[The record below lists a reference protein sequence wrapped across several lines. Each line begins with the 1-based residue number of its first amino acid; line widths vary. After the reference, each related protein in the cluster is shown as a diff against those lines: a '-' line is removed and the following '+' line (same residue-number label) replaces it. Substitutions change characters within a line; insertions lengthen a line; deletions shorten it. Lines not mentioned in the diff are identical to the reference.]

1 LLLLAVYVC
10 LLLVVLMQVKSTLKH
25 DFLGKIMPFC
35 KKTRKILHFLKKKV
49 VFVLVIQKLFLTL
62 HTETQR

>member
-1 LLLLAVYVC
+1 MRVRVIIYYIELYYIAFVGC

-35 KKTRKILHFLKKKV
+35 KKTRKILHFLKKKS
-49 VFVLVIQKLFLTL
+49 FLFW
-62 HTETQR
+62 